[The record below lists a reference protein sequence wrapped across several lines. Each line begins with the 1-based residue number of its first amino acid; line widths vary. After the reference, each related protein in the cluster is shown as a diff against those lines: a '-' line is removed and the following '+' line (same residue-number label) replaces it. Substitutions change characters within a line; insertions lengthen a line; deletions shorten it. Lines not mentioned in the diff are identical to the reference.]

1 VSRCLTKSKCSLVD
15 SSRKILSHVCHDLPE
30 EESKVHGNEEKY
42 HKVIQEA
49 NKSKYSLRN
58 KVKGG
63 EKVEQPHGSKD
74 CHPALG
80 RSEVKG
86 KMNVRWLKVKE
97 GSAELK
103 SKVQALPT
111 EQVVHQVSQKHRK
124 VSEHLEKS
132 SRLSRVTPVVSVHF
146 SQQSVPL
153 LNLFQVCTV
162 SFFLGEVGENNGD
175 SLATVWACCGLQC
188 VTSSP
193 NLQYAVATVDVATI
207 GFKGKTRLSKAD
219 GAVMVA

>member
-1 VSRCLTKSKCSLVD
+1 MSRCLTKSKCSLVD

-30 EESKVHGNEEKY
+30 EESKVHGDEEKY

-111 EQVVHQVSQKHRK
+111 EQVVHQVAQQHRK
-124 VSEHLEKS
+124 VSDHLKKS
-132 SRLSRVTPVVSVHF
+132 SCLARISPVVSVYF
-146 SQQSVPL
+146 S
-153 LNLFQVCTV
+153 
-162 SFFLGEVGENNGD
+162 
-175 SLATVWACCGLQC
+175 
-188 VTSSP
+188 
-193 NLQYAVATVDVATI
+193 
-207 GFKGKTRLSKAD
+207 
-219 GAVMVA
+219 

>member
-1 VSRCLTKSKCSLVD
+1 MSRCLTKSKCSLVD

-30 EESKVHGNEEKY
+30 EESKVHGDEEKY
-42 HKVIQEA
+42 HKVIEQA
-49 NKSKYSLRN
+49 NKSEYSLRN

-63 EKVEQPHGSKD
+63 EEIEQPHCSKD
-74 CHPALG
+74 CHP
-80 RSEVKG
+80 
-86 KMNVRWLKVKE
+86 
-97 GSAELK
+97 ELK
-103 SKVQALPT
+103 SKVQPLPT
-111 EQVVHQVSQKHRK
+111 EQVVHQVAQQHRK

-132 SRLSRVTPVVSVHF
+132 SWLSRVSPVVSVHF

-162 SFFLGEVGENNGD
+162 SFFLGEVGEDNGD

-188 VTSSP
+188 VTSPP

-219 GAVMVA
+219 GTVMVA